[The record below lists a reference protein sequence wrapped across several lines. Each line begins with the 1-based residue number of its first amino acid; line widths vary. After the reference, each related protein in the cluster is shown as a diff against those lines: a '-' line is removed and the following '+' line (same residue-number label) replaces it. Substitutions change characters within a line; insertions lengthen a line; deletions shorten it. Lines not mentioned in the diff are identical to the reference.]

1 MREKEILRQ
10 LNKFQNVAPDESWK
24 KSNRELLLSQ
34 ISNSQAQD
42 VEIGWLNNLK
52 IQLQAFNSA
61 YQPAVAVVLI
71 LAFIVSGGTFG
82 LKASQDTKPGDSLY
96 IAKRISEKTQL
107 AFTFNEEKKKQ
118 LGIEFM
124 GNRMDELS
132 QVLASAEAESQKD
145 EMVQTIDDLKRE
157 VSNVKNTSL
166 AVKPAEENS
175 EVIEGEEEIV
185 EESNEEGSMVFT
197 ANSNKDEKGI
207 QISAS
212 SVSEEK
218 ATTTTELMEEAPEEM
233 LKQARELLE
242 NEDYDGVISKLE
254 EVGISIS
261 PEEGEVKGVIEEV
274 TASSTEE

>member
-1 MREKEILRQ
+1 MKEKEILRQ
-10 LNKFQNVAPDESWK
+10 LNKFQNVAPDDSWK

-42 VEIGWLNNLK
+42 VEIGWLNSLK

-132 QVLASAEAESQKD
+132 QVLASADAESQKD
-145 EMVQTIDDLKRE
+145 EMVKTIDNLKRE
-157 VSNVKNTSL
+157 VSNAKNTNL
-166 AVKPAEENS
+166 AVKP
-175 EVIEGEEEIV
+175 EEESEEVV
-185 EESNEEGSMVFT
+185 EEEQQEEEGGMVFT

-207 QISAS
+207 QISESSVPEDKAS
-212 SVSEEK
+212 STEEI
-218 ATTTTELMEEAPEEM
+218 MEEEPEDM
-233 LKQARELLE
+233 LKQAKELLE
-242 NEDYDGVISKLE
+242 KEDYDGVILKLE
-254 EVGISIS
+254 EVGSSIA
-261 PEEGEVKGVIEEV
+261 PEDGEVKGVSEEAE